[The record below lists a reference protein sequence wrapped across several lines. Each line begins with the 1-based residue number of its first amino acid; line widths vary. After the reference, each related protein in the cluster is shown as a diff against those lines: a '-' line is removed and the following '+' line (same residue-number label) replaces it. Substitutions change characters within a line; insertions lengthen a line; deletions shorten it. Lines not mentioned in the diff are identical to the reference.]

1 MGEAISLV
9 GSRKVTGSGSGIVSH
24 AGLVWLAGV
33 ADHLG
38 LTAGFATATSRL
50 PWRRHQPGRSLAQMV
65 LALADGAGCVAD
77 LAVLADQQALFGPVA
92 SYPTAWRTFARLG
105 PAELRGIDSA
115 IAGARTV
122 AWPAGAGPTSDE
134 VFIVDVD
141 ATIVTT
147 KTDKQDAAP
156 TYKRTFGHHPLLA
169 MNAEAGEILAMTLR
183 PGNAG
188 SNTAVDHVELLDRV
202 IDALPTEYRSGRPTG
217 PYAAEGRE
225 PVERAVLVRT
235 DAAGATHWF
244 AEHCRER
251 TCAFSFG
258 YAITGAVRDALL
270 LVDEWDWEPAINTD
284 GEERTGAW
292 VVELT
297 DLVDRLRRVRAGDPP
312 LSTWPPGT
320 RLLIR
325 RERPHPGAQLTL
337 FDTVDGYR
345 HQALIIDQTG
355 VPVALELRHRQR
367 ACAEQVI
374 RDAKACGLANLP
386 SADVVNNQI
395 WCQLVTAAVN
405 LLAWAKRLTLTG
417 PLRRAT
423 PKTIRYRL
431 LHVAARVRPHRLDLA
446 ANWPW
451 TPTLLA
457 ALDRL
462 HTLTTPPNVTRPAA
476 A

>member
-1 MGEAISLV
+1 VGQAIRLMR
-9 GSRKVTGSGSGIVSH
+9 SRKVTGAGSGLVSH

-38 LTAGFATATSRL
+38 LTEGFATATSRL
-50 PWRRHQPGRSLAQMV
+50 PWRRHQPGRSLAQMM
-65 LALADGAGCVAD
+65 LALADGAGCVSD
-77 LAVLADQQALFGPVA
+77 LAVLGDQQALFGTVP

-105 PAELRGIDSA
+105 PVELRGIDAA
-115 IAGARTV
+115 IAGARSR
-122 AWPAGAGPTSDE
+122 AWPAGAGPADDD

-147 KTDKQDAAP
+147 KADKQDAAP

-169 MNAEAGEILAMTLR
+169 MNAQAGEILAMTLR

-202 IDALPTEYRSGRPTG
+202 IDALPSEYRQGRPAG
-217 PYAAEGRE
+217 PFASKPSE
-225 PVERAVLVRT
+225 PAERAVLVRT

-244 AEHCRER
+244 AEHCAARACR
-251 TCAFSFG
+251 FSFG

-270 LVDEWDWEPAINTD
+270 LVDEWDWEPAID
-284 GEERTGAW
+284 GNGEDRTGAW

-297 DLVDRLRRVRAGDPP
+297 DLVD
-312 LSTWPPGT
+312 LSAWPPGT
-320 RLLIR
+320 RLLVR

-345 HQALIIDQTG
+345 HQALITDQTG
-355 VPVALELRHRQR
+355 MPVTLELRHRQR

-374 RDAKACGLANLP
+374 RDAKACGLDNLP
-386 SADVVNNQI
+386 SNDVVNNQI

-417 PLRRAT
+417 PLRRAS

-431 LHVAARVRPHRLDLA
+431 LHIAAQVRPRRLDLA

-462 HTLTTPPNVTRPAA
+462 HTLTTPPSVTPRAA
-476 A
+476 T